1 MSGPPRA
8 CGEGTGR
15 PTRRS
20 SRTGHPTRSSSRRGS
35 LWTLPELWKTPR
47 TRFPQLLGRRT
58 ERAAHNGPQ
67 ASFFSFRKHKNKTD
81 YNDARHSGRLI
92 DNTDVL
98 ASLRSDH
105 DAAEP
110 VITMLWNT

>member
-1 MSGPPRA
+1 M
-8 CGEGTGR
+8 ET
-15 PTRRS
+15 
-20 SRTGHPTRSSSRRGS
+20 H
-35 LWTLPELWKTPR
+35 R

-67 ASFFSFRKHKNKTD
+67 AFFLLVLKRKNQND
-81 YNDARHSGRLI
+81 YNDARHSRRLI
-92 DNTDVL
+92 DNADVL

-110 VITMLWNT
+110 VITMLWNA

>member
-1 MSGPPRA
+1 MLRVGRPDDRGLSGILCGRAGGAAA
-8 CGEGTGR
+8 CGTV
-15 PTRRS
+15 
-20 SRTGHPTRSSSRRGS
+20 
-35 LWTLPELWKTPR
+35 PELWKTPR

-67 ASFFSFRKHKNKTD
+67 ASFFSFEEKKKKNP
-81 YNDARHSGRLI
+81 YNGAHHSRRLI

-105 DAAEP
+105 DGPER
-110 VITMLWNT
+110 VITMLWNA